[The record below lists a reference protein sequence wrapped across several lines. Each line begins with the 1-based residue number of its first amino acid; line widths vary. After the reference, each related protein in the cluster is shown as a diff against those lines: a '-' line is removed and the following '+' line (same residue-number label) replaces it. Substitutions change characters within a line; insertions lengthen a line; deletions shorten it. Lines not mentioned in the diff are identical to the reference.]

1 MKKIL
6 VAAISIVLLASCTKD
21 DVESHSIQSI
31 NEYSVEQKTDLI
43 SSYAQ
48 MLAASMG
55 NPEIRNVIKSEA
67 QLKFDG
73 DYDILVNTLHSVELK
88 EHNVTIKK
96 MLANSCVETRAN
108 EGGFSGDLDTL
119 IEEIQSQFPNLQVS
133 VPVHCDEWDTENYIP
148 LVAFLPYDYDDQV
161 ATEIEAFDTNGNSYM
176 LSLDEDPEQPVIV
189 VSISER
195 VDRDGSFKGG
205 NASYINF
212 EDVDV
217 VTTRTAPTTPSD
229 INLFHAGAET
239 LELEWTDTS
248 NETGYVV
255 YRKTESVNTYSV
267 IANLPANQNYYIDT
281 NVVAGV
287 KYSYKVRAIN
297 IDGESGY
304 SAAITSFASD
314 RNDGESLKIKR
325 MYFTNSALKA
335 VEKWASGA
343 PEIRLRVV
351 CGDSNSATT
360 VFTSGLLEPAKRG
373 DINGSWWNK
382 SVDIT
387 NWRTN
392 AIGTVLTFDWRE
404 EDWDDDVTFTIQA
417 SFEVKLGDWTIK
429 AGGSVQFSGDEG
441 GDIIGNKLVHYWDES
456 NKTYD
461 ISGFKWEFE

>member
-1 MKKIL
+1 MKRIL
-6 VAAISIVLLASCTKD
+6 IATVSIVLLASCTND
-21 DVESHSIQSI
+21 DLDVTPIQ
-31 NEYSVEQKTDLI
+31 NAEKYSVEQKTELI

-48 MLAASMG
+48 MLAAAIG
-55 NPEIRNVIKSEA
+55 DPEVRKIIKSEA

-73 DYDILVNTLHSVELK
+73 DYDILTETLHNIELK
-88 EHNVTIKK
+88 ENQSTVKNL
-96 MLANSCVETRAN
+96 LASSCVMTRAS
-108 EGGFSGDLDTL
+108 EGGFTGDLDAL
-119 IEEIQSQFPNLQVS
+119 IKEIQTQFPNLQVS
-133 VPVHCDEWDTENYIP
+133 IPVHCDEWDTENYIP

-161 ATEIEAFDTNGNSYM
+161 ATEIEAFDTNGNSYI
-176 LSLDEDPEQPVIV
+176 LSLEEDPKQPVIV

-195 VDRDGSFKGG
+195 VDRNGNFKGG
-205 NASYINF
+205 EASYVNF
-212 EDVDV
+212 EDVEI
-217 VTTRTAPTTPSD
+217 VTTRTIPSTPSD

-255 YRKTESVNTYSV
+255 YRKPEGGSTYYV

-287 KYSYKVRAIN
+287 KYSYRVRAIN
-297 IDGESGY
+297 DDGESGY
-304 SAAITSFASD
+304 STTITTIASA
-314 RNDGESLKIKR
+314 RNDGEPLKIKR
-325 MYFTNSALKA
+325 MYFTKSALKA

-351 CGDSNSATT
+351 YGDKDSATT
-360 VFTSGLLEPAKRG
+360 VFTSGILEPTKRG

-387 NWRTN
+387 NWCTN
-392 AIGTVLTFDWRE
+392 VIGTVLTFDWRE

-417 SFEVKLGDWTIK
+417 SYEQKGKNWSIQ
-429 AGGSVQFSGDEG
+429 AGGSVTFSGDEG
-441 GDIIGNKLVHYWDES
+441 GDVIGNKLVHYWDEA

>member
-21 DVESHSIQSI
+21 DVLSHSIQSVK
-31 NEYSVEQKTDLI
+31 EYSVEQKTDLI

-73 DYDILVNTLHSVELK
+73 DYDILVNTLHSVELE

-108 EGGFSGDLDTL
+108 EGGFSGDLETL
-119 IEEIQSQFPNLQVS
+119 IEEIQAQFPNLQVS

-205 NASYINF
+205 DASYVNF

-217 VTTRTAPTTPSD
+217 VTTRTSPTTPSD

-239 LELEWTDTS
+239 LELGWADLS

-255 YRKTESVNTYSV
+255 YRKSEGGSTYSV

-297 IDGESGY
+297 NDGESGY
-304 SAAITSFASD
+304 STTISTIASA

-325 MYFTNSALKA
+325 MYFTKSALKA

-351 CGDSNSATT
+351 YGDKDSATT
-360 VFTSGLLEPAKRG
+360 VFTSGILEPAKRG

-387 NWRTN
+387 NWCTN
-392 AIGTVLTFDWRE
+392 VIGTVLTFDWRE

-417 SFEVKLGDWTIK
+417 SYEQKDKNWSIQ

-441 GDIIGNKLVHYWDES
+441 GDIIGNKLVYYWDEA

>member
-6 VAAISIVLLASCTKD
+6 IAAVSIVLLASCTND
-21 DVESHSIQSI
+21 DLDVTPIQ
-31 NEYSVEQKTDLI
+31 NAEKYSVEQKTELI

-48 MLAASMG
+48 MLAAAIG
-55 NPEIRNVIKSEA
+55 DPEVRKIIKSEA

-73 DYDILVNTLHSVELK
+73 DYDILTETLHNIELK
-88 EHNVTIKK
+88 ENQSTVQKL
-96 MLANSCVETRAN
+96 LASSCVMTRAG
-108 EGGFSGDLDTL
+108 EGGFTGDLDAL
-119 IEEIQSQFPNLQVS
+119 IKEIQTQFPNLQVS

-161 ATEIEAFDTNGNSYM
+161 ATEIEAFDTNGNSYI
-176 LSLDEDPEQPVIV
+176 LSLEEDPEQPVIV

-195 VDRDGSFKGG
+195 VDRNGNFKGG
-205 NASYINF
+205 DASYVNF
-212 EDVDV
+212 EDVEV
-217 VTTRTAPTTPSD
+217 FTTRSAPSTPSD

-239 LELEWTDTS
+239 LELGWADSS
-248 NETGYVV
+248 NETGYIV
-255 YRKTESVNTYSV
+255 YRKSESGTTYSV
-267 IANLPANQNYYIDT
+267 IANLPANQNYYIDS

-297 IDGESGY
+297 NDGESGY
-304 SAAITSFASD
+304 STTISTFASA

-325 MYFTNSALKA
+325 MYFTKSALKA

-351 CGDSNSATT
+351 YGDKDSATT
-360 VFTSGLLEPAKRG
+360 VFTSGILEPKKRG

-387 NWRTN
+387 NWCTN
-392 AIGTVLTFDWRE
+392 VIGTVLTFDWRE

-417 SFEVKLGDWTIK
+417 SYEQKGENWSIQ
-429 AGGSVQFSGDEG
+429 AGGSVQFSGDDG
-441 GDIIGNKLVHYWDES
+441 GDIIGNTLVHYWDEA

>member
-21 DVESHSIQSI
+21 DVESHSIQSVK
-31 NEYSVEQKTDLI
+31 EYSVEQKTDLI

-55 NPEIRNVIKSEA
+55 NPEIRNIIKSEA

-73 DYDILVNTLHSVELK
+73 DYDILVNTLHSVELEK
-88 EHNVTIKK
+88 HNVTIKK

-108 EGGFSGDLDTL
+108 EGGFSEDLETL
-119 IEEIQSQFPNLQVS
+119 IEEIQTQFPNLQVS
-133 VPVHCDEWDTENYIP
+133 VPVHCDEWDTENYTP

-205 NASYINF
+205 DASYVNF

-217 VTTRTAPTTPSD
+217 VTTRTSPTTPSD
-229 INLFHAGAET
+229 INLFHAGAEI
-239 LELEWTDTS
+239 LELGWADLS

-255 YRKTESVNTYSV
+255 YRKSEGESTYSV
-267 IANLPANQNYYIDT
+267 IANLPANQNYYIDS

-287 KYSYKVRAIN
+287 KYRYKVRAIN
-297 IDGESGY
+297 NDGESGY
-304 SAAITSFASD
+304 STTISTIASA
-314 RNDGESLKIKR
+314 RNDGESLKVKR
-325 MYFTNSALKA
+325 MYFTKSALKA

-351 CGDSNSATT
+351 YGDKDSATT
-360 VFTSGLLEPAKRG
+360 VFTSGILEPAKRG

-387 NWRTN
+387 NWCTN
-392 AIGTVLTFDWRE
+392 VIGTVLTFDWRE

-417 SFEVKLGDWTIK
+417 SYEQKDKNWSIQ

-441 GDIIGNKLVHYWDES
+441 GDIIGNKLVYYWDEA

>member
-31 NEYSVEQKTDLI
+31 NEYSVEQKTNLI

-255 YRKTESVNTYSV
+255 YRKPEGESTYSV

-297 IDGESGY
+297 SDGESGY
-304 SAAITSFASD
+304 STAITSFASD

-325 MYFTNSALKA
+325 MYFTKNALKT

-351 CGDSNSATT
+351 YGDNDSATT
-360 VFTSGLLEPAKRG
+360 VFTSGILEPAKRG

-382 SVDIT
+382 TVDIT
-387 NWRTN
+387 NWYTN
-392 AIGTVLTFDWRE
+392 LIGTVLTFDWRE
-404 EDWDDDVTFTIQA
+404 EDWDDDVKFSIQA
-417 SFEVKLGDWTIK
+417 SFEKKKPSWSIQTG
-429 AGGSVQFSGDEG
+429 ASVDFSGDEG
-441 GDIIGNKLVHYWDES
+441 GDIIGNTLVYYWDEA